1 MTTEMY
7 SKITIQWSLYLAS
20 SYEGTDIIERYDPV
34 LDKWVTDLEPIQSKR
49 SGIAATSIDGSIY
62 VLGGERR
69 RGTFDN
75 NERFNSVT
83 NTCPSQQCQ
92 LQGMD

>member
-1 MTTEMY
+1 MRLIST
-7 SKITIQWSLYLAS
+7 SQYLAG

-34 LDKWVTDLEPIQSKR
+34 LDKWVTDLEPIPSKR
-49 SGIAATSIDGSIY
+49 TRIAATSIDGSIY

-83 NTCPSQQCQ
+83 NTCPSKQQCQ
-92 LQGMD
+92 LQGID